1 MAERVLIFD
10 TTLRDGEQ
18 SPGCSMT
25 VREKRR
31 MAATLVDLGVDI
43 IEAGFPIASDGDF
56 ESVRIIAGETRG
68 VTVAGLARACPTDIT
83 RAAAALEGAA
93 RPRIHTFIAT
103 SDNHLKY
110 KLQKTRAQ
118 VLDDAVAAVR
128 LARRYVDDVEFSA
141 EDAARTDIEY
151 LSEVARAV
159 VDAGASTV
167 NIPDTVG
174 YCTPDEF
181 GGIVARIVA
190 EIGPRRPSACTATT
204 TSASRWPTRSRPS
217 RPGARQVECT
227 INGIGERAGNCA
239 LEEIVMIL
247 EVRRDRL
254 PHRTGI
260 NTRQLF
266 PASQLLS
273 SLIAFGPQPNKSI
286 VGRNAFAHE
295 AGIHQDGFLKE
306 RTTYEI
312 IDPAS
317 VGVPESRL
325 ILGKHSG
332 RHALRARLEQ
342 SGFALTAEQI
352 DAVYRR
358 FIALADRKKGVT
370 DEEIAAI
377 ASEYPARPLPADRMD
392 LRILVLP
399 GDGIGP
405 EVTAEAV
412 AVLHRVADVFGHST
426 HVSDGLIGGAAI
438 DAAGSPLPP
447 DTRQAALDADAVLL
461 GAVGAPAFD
470 NLPPDRRP
478 ERGLLELRQAL
489 GTFANLRPSRAWPA
503 LLDASPL
510 KNAIVEGTDL
520 LIVRELTS
528 GLYYG
533 TPRGISGAGKDER
546 AVNTLSYTRAE
557 IERVAR
563 VAFELARTRRAPRD
577 QRGQVERPRELAALA
592 PRGHRG
598 VARVP
603 GRRARSPPGRQ
614 LRDAA
619 GRQPPSV
626 RRRAHREPLRRH
638 PERRSRRAERVDRHA
653 RVGVD
658 RRAAHVRPA
667 APDCTSRCTA
677 PPPTSPVGT
686 SPTRWAPSA
695 RSPRCSPTRSVST
708 RRRAPS
714 RPPSTGSSRPGTLT
728 ADLKPA
734 GRAASTTE
742 VGQAVREAIRGA
754 DA

>member
-31 MAATLVDLGVDI
+31 MAATLVDLGVDV

-68 VTVAGLARACPTDIT
+68 VTVAGLARACRPDIE
-83 RAAAALEGAA
+83 RVAAALEGAA

-103 SDNHLKY
+103 SDNHLTY
-110 KLQKTRAQ
+110 KLKKTRAQ
-118 VLDDAVAAVR
+118 VLDDAIEAVR

-141 EDAARTDIEY
+141 EDATRTDIEY

-159 VDAGASTV
+159 VAAGASTV

-181 GGIVARIVA
+181 GGTIARIVA
-190 EIGPRRPSACTATT
+190 EIGPEAAVSVHCHNDLGLAVAN
-204 TSASRWPTRSRPS
+204 SLAAVQA
-217 RPGARQVECT
+217 GARQVECT

-260 NTRQLF
+260 NTRHLF

-312 IDPAS
+312 IDPAT

-332 RHALRARLEQ
+332 RHALRDRLGQ
-342 SGFALTAEQI
+342 FGFSLTPEQI

-377 ASEYPARPLPADRMD
+377 ASEYR
-392 LRILVLP
+392 
-399 GDGIGP
+399 
-405 EVTAEAV
+405 
-412 AVLHRVADVFGHST
+412 
-426 HVSDGLIGGAAI
+426 
-438 DAAGSPLPP
+438 
-447 DTRQAALDADAVLL
+447 
-461 GAVGAPAFD
+461 
-470 NLPPDRRP
+470 
-478 ERGLLELRQAL
+478 
-489 GTFANLRPSRAWPA
+489 
-503 LLDASPL
+503 
-510 KNAIVEGTDL
+510 
-520 LIVRELTS
+520 
-528 GLYYG
+528 
-533 TPRGISGAGKDER
+533 
-546 AVNTLSYTRAE
+546 LS
-557 IERVAR
+557 
-563 VAFELARTRRAPRD
+563 
-577 QRGQVERPRELAALA
+577 
-592 PRGHRG
+592 
-598 VARVP
+598 
-603 GRRARSPPGRQ
+603 
-614 LRDAA
+614 
-619 GRQPPSV
+619 
-626 RRRAHREPLRRH
+626 
-638 PERRSRRAERVDRHA
+638 
-653 RVGVD
+653 
-658 RRAAHVRPA
+658 
-667 APDCTSRCTA
+667 
-677 PPPTSPVGT
+677 
-686 SPTRWAPSA
+686 
-695 RSPRCSPTRSVST
+695 
-708 RRRAPS
+708 
-714 RPPSTGSSRPGTLT
+714 
-728 ADLKPA
+728 
-734 GRAASTTE
+734 AAS
-742 VGQAVREAIRGA
+742 
-754 DA
+754 